1 MALKVQLKIKGF
13 FSGGASLQFE
23 MNKKTESTSKDSE
36 MKITIK
42 GYGLGLNGV
51 GDGADTLVAR
61 DLEEYDAA
69 LKYAFKS
76 MQTVGVGQIHGV
88 EVVSWANNLQF
99 QNAIRFKQEQAIEWT
114 AKAGSVASTDGMT
127 MLYAP
132 REKTF
137 LTYTI
142 EGTEATGIEGDND
155 YVAAIPDST
164 HPLMI
169 EAVEVK
175 AITMINAEFIT
186 GLEAYYRKE
195 MYTVTKFISC
205 LVDLDALNVAG
216 KGYNYLQDNTAFAL
230 VRKSASRD
238 EAITVMDAMAV
249 VNAANYKLR
258 MNSLKNFVK
267 YFYGRCASE
276 ISRHSTSGAMTKYW
290 WDIEECLPTKVA
302 DDTTPAT
309 SVAGMIETDCLLP
322 GMVFMAPYAANPS
335 NAGTGSVAATCMLQ
349 STGAQ
354 AYNDRYLD
362 MYCMPVIEASGRTR
376 PSPPSPPAPPAGR
389 RRLDEEQGGRSL
401 FAAEQAFRVPAKPTS
416 KLTPKPT
423 PKSTP
428 KPTAPKPTPKPTAP
442 KPTPKPKPSSLP
454 PPSLSPPLPPPPQWK
469 RASPETVYGEPAAAA
484 ESERREQPP
493 SSTPP

>member
-13 FSGGASLQFE
+13 FSGGASLKFE

-76 MQTVGVGQIHGV
+76 MQTEGVGQIHGV

-186 GLEAYYRKE
+186 
-195 MYTVTKFISC
+195 
-205 LVDLDALNVAG
+205 
-216 KGYNYLQDNTAFAL
+216 
-230 VRKSASRD
+230 
-238 EAITVMDAMAV
+238 
-249 VNAANYKLR
+249 
-258 MNSLKNFVK
+258 
-267 YFYGRCASE
+267 
-276 ISRHSTSGAMTKYW
+276 
-290 WDIEECLPTKVA
+290 
-302 DDTTPAT
+302 
-309 SVAGMIETDCLLP
+309 
-322 GMVFMAPYAANPS
+322 
-335 NAGTGSVAATCMLQ
+335 
-349 STGAQ
+349 
-354 AYNDRYLD
+354 
-362 MYCMPVIEASGRTR
+362 
-376 PSPPSPPAPPAGR
+376 
-389 RRLDEEQGGRSL
+389 
-401 FAAEQAFRVPAKPTS
+401 
-416 KLTPKPT
+416 
-423 PKSTP
+423 
-428 KPTAPKPTPKPTAP
+428 
-442 KPTPKPKPSSLP
+442 
-454 PPSLSPPLPPPPQWK
+454 
-469 RASPETVYGEPAAAA
+469 
-484 ESERREQPP
+484 
-493 SSTPP
+493 